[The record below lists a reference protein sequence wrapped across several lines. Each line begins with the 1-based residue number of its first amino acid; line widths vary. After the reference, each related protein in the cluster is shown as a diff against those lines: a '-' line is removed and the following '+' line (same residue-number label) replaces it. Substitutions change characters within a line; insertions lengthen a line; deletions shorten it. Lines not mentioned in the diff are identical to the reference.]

1 MNKWYKIFI
10 FLFLMVALN
19 GCKTQHFQ
27 VYDKY
32 NIDKNMEGEK
42 FDIES
47 FEKQGIGIRTFVKNN
62 AKITQDKSASGYT
75 EYIHPIGKFYDILK
89 DYYLNGN
96 IRESGMRLS
105 NVKLGVWKYYDENG
119 NLTNTIDEEAKFKD
133 VPFDYNK
140 VMRWLDKK
148 GYVELETA
156 KGKDNITLSFNPK
169 TKIWGVTVVDRI
181 SLYREYYIDRN
192 GKILKEEDVR
202 VVY

>member
-1 MNKWYKIFI
+1 MNKWPKISI
-10 FLFLMVALN
+10 LLLLMVTLSN
-19 GCKTQHFQ
+19 CKTQYFQ
-27 VYDKY
+27 VYNKY
-32 NIDKNMEGEK
+32 NINTNMENEK
-42 FDIES
+42 FDIEN
-47 FEKQGIGIRTFVKNN
+47 FEKQGTGIRTFIKDN
-62 AKITQDKSASGYT
+62 AKITQSKSISGYT

-96 IRESGMRLS
+96 MRESGMRLS

-133 VPFDYNK
+133 VPFDYNE

-202 VVY
+202 AVY